1 MMSQVTD
8 KSNQSIFHMWLTT
21 LKFDID
27 KYYLI
32 YSRTQAYVVSKP
44 PIYSKLSN
52 ITQHANFIFSLDIL
66 PRMYVFF
73 NAKIPFRCRSK
84 SIASL
89 SLSIFSKKLS
99 PSLSYPQHN
108 THSVRQNKWQCFT
121 DISLYTKEICKRTFY
136 QYELVIIFPLN
147 SSSTYYVPDTILS
160 TGNQ

>member
-44 PIYSKLSN
+44 PNYSKLSN
-52 ITQHANFIFSLDIL
+52 ISQHANFIFSLDIL

-73 NAKIPFRCRSK
+73 NAKILFGCRSK

-89 SLSIFSKKLS
+89 SLSIFSKKFCLS
-99 PSLSYPQHN
+99 HTHNIN
-108 THSVRQNKWQCFT
+108 THSDRINDNASQ
-121 DISLYTKEICKRTFY
+121 DPSLYTKKNAKRHF
-136 QYELVIIFPLN
+136 IN
-147 SSSTYYVPDTILS
+147 MSSWSSSH
-160 TGNQ
+160 